1 MPAHL
6 GFARSGV
13 NVTLYP
19 GEPWAFIQDPTG
31 PVWRDAERR
40 GSRMQLQSRRY
51 VGVRSGALLS
61 SIRKNVGPF
70 RKTAV
75 RVDLLAGG
83 GPVKWARVH
92 HDGSAPHEIRAR
104 RGRALRF
111 VVGGR
116 VMFRTRVW
124 HPGTRGTY
132 YLTRALPYG
141 AR

>member
-1 MPAHL
+1 MPARL
-6 GFARSGV
+6 SFSTRGMRV
-13 NVTLYP
+13 RLYP
-19 GEPWAFIQDPTG
+19 GEPGLFIQDPTG
-31 PVWRDAERR
+31 PVMRDAERR
-40 GSRMQLQSRRY
+40 GTRMQLQSRRY

-61 SIRKNVGPF
+61 TIRKDVAPF
-70 RKTAV
+70 RKTAI

-83 GPVKWARVH
+83 GPVKWALMH
-92 HDGSAPHEIRAR
+92 HDGTAPHEIRPNR
-104 RGRALRF
+104 RRALRF